1 MAATSSSPLR
11 AKDEAKSMVKDFLQ
25 AVGVEFVSEFDEHET
40 WGFWVKFGE
49 FPILIENPKGMMYVV
64 VAFQITLSDS
74 SAIAILN
81 EFYAKQ
87 DNQAIFEL
95 TRIFTSPHTGFT
107 RIIERGQVIGFTI
120 MKNVYPYH
128 PGFTVRDMDEAL
140 QAVVSVGDTGI
151 AYLKALIGTTK
162 FDHTPQRPVTE
173 PGPMF
178 E

>member
-1 MAATSSSPLR
+1 MKEYA
-11 AKDEAKSMVKDFLQ
+11 Q
-25 AVGVEFVSEFDEHET
+25 AVGVEIVNEFDEHET

-49 FPILIENPKGMMYVV
+49 FPILIENPKGMLYAV
-64 VAFQITLSDS
+64 VAFQITLSDAT
-74 SAIAILN
+74 AIATLN
-81 EFYAKQ
+81 EFYTQQ
-87 DNQAIFEL
+87 DNQSIFEL

-128 PGFTVRDMDEAL
+128 ASFTVRDLDEAL
-140 QAVVSVGDTGI
+140 QAVVSVGDTGV
-151 AYLKALIGTTK
+151 AFLKTIVGTAK
-162 FDHTPQRPVTE
+162 FDHTPPRPSTE